1 MGIEALGVVLQHAP
15 EDVKDCIHE
24 NEDFPRLKVWFE
36 EVVHP
41 GALLKMMGLNLLHN
55 LGKVSVDLGDIIQDF
70 LPVATQDWKHAGMD
84 IADLLYRLNPVPTN
98 ATLELMP
105 EYTEVDL
112 VVLDWLI

>member
-70 LPVATQDWKHAGMD
+70 LPVATQDWKQAGMD